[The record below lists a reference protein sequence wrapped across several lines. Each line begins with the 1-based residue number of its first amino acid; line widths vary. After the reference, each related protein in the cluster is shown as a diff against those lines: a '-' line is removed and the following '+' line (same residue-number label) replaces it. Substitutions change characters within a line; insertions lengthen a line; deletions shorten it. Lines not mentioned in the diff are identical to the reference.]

1 MRRKILE
8 DPICERCK
16 TEIEDSVHALWSC
29 TELDV
34 VWADQEQW
42 GFRGEI
48 DFTSVTELLSW
59 MIGKGKPLELLA
71 YTAYN
76 VWNQRNKVRFN
87 IQTCLLHQVAAQS
100 AERLAHFRASTDA
113 SVLQVRSNVTGGATQ
128 PKILKSSELSLCASD
143 RSSSSPFSLGE
154 NKMPLGLILGLG
166 RAFRRKRPS
175 SLDILSSKRAPRD
188 YYKGKNCKPTGF
200 HTRKGGYVVVN
211 EKLPNYV
218 VPDLTDFKLK
228 PYVSQCP
235 REVKTAEATD
245 AAK

>member
-1 MRRKILE
+1 MRIPCFL
-8 DPICERCK
+8 
-16 TEIEDSVHALWSC
+16 
-29 TELDV
+29 
-34 VWADQEQW
+34 
-42 GFRGEI
+42 
-48 DFTSVTELLSW
+48 
-59 MIGKGKPLELLA
+59 
-71 YTAYN
+71 
-76 VWNQRNKVRFN
+76 RNKIGIFGGADVFLDFLVC
-87 IQTCLLHQVAAQS
+87 IL
-100 AERLAHFRASTDA
+100 
-113 SVLQVRSNVTGGATQ
+113 GGAT
-128 PKILKSSELSLCASD
+128 KSSAVLASNHVLIASI
-143 RSSSSPFSLGE
+143 RFSLGLPSLSCCISLSYALGVFDKESQSLKIVPVAFDKGE